1 MTLLLTAESC
11 GPDLRLPE
19 GIQRQSI
26 KPFIMASPSSVP
38 SPVSERLI
46 RTESE
51 YLEGPKSRSSE
62 LRFTVKMVSQFIRGF
77 RKLHFVGPCVT
88 VFGSARFK
96 SDHRFYRMAEEMG
109 AAISKTGFTVM
120 TGGGPGIMEAA
131 NKGAFEAGGLSVGC
145 NIRLPMEQK
154 PNPYMHE
161 WVIMDYFFVRKF
173 LLLKYSYAFV
183 VFPGGWGTMDELF
196 ETLTLVQTGMIHHF
210 PVVLMGKEYYQPL
223 MEYLNLMLQW
233 GTISA
238 SDLNYVALTD
248 DPNEAIDHLEKYI
261 RDYYKIRTRKGFWL
275 LGERSFRK
283 RKRPS

>member
-1 MTLLLTAESC
+1 MAQPKTV
-11 GPDLRLPE
+11 PD
-19 GIQRQSI
+19 
-26 KPFIMASPSSVP
+26 
-38 SPVSERLI
+38 PVSERLI
-46 RTESE
+46 HTESE
-51 YLEGPKSRSSE
+51 YLEGPKSRTSE
-62 LRFTVKMVSQFIRGF
+62 LRFTIKIVFQLIRGF

-96 SDHRFYRMAEEMG
+96 PDHRYYQIAETMG

-145 NIRLPMEQK
+145 NIRLPLEQN

-161 WVIMDYFFVRKF
+161 WVTMDYFFVRKF

-238 SDLNYVALTD
+238 TDLNYVALTD
-248 DPNEAIDHLEKYI
+248 NPDEAIDHLEKYI
-261 RDYYKIRTRKGFWL
+261 RDYYTVKRRKGFWL
-275 LGERSFRK
+275 LGERSLIK
-283 RKRPS
+283 KKRPSG

>member
-1 MTLLLTAESC
+1 MALPSTV
-11 GPDLRLPE
+11 PD
-19 GIQRQSI
+19 
-26 KPFIMASPSSVP
+26 
-38 SPVSERLI
+38 PVSERLI
-46 RTESE
+46 HTESE

-62 LRFTVKMVSQFIRGF
+62 LRFTIKMVFQFIRGF

-96 SDHRFYRMAEEMG
+96 SDHRFYKLAESVG
-109 AAISKTGFTVM
+109 ASISKTGFTVM

-131 NKGAFEAGGLSVGC
+131 NKGAFESGGMSVGC

-161 WVIMDYFFVRKF
+161 WVTMDYFFVRKF

-248 DPNEAIDHLEKYI
+248 EPNEAIDHMKNTSGIITKSKEEK
-261 RDYYKIRTRKGFWL
+261 DFGSLVNDPFKKRKGLPNRRPFL
-275 LGERSFRK
+275 LKQYIIHHRMMTMPFA
-283 RKRPS
+283 